1 MRISSPIPGSSN
13 PPRAPEYW
21 LLLPVAL
28 VAAAA
33 AWWPWSPVTI
43 DAPPAPPTVAA
54 FAVLPAPGNDTS
66 VPNASEV
73 RFNGETS
80 DEPTATF

>member
-1 MRISSPIPGSSN
+1 MQISSSIPGSSN

-21 LLLPVAL
+21 LLVPVAL

-33 AWWPWSPVTI
+33 AWWPSSPVTI
-43 DAPPAPPTVAA
+43 DAPPAQPTVA
-54 FAVLPAPGNDTS
+54 FAVLPAPGNDAS

-73 RFNGETS
+73 RFNDETS